1 MFRKVSNLIKDLRKK
16 EIPED
21 CKSCEHSD
29 RCRGGLKCL
38 TYAITGNYKLKDV
51 GCDL

>member
-1 MFRKVSNLIKDLRKK
+1 MTRINELAYGCTCGDTLLTV
-16 EIPED
+16 
-21 CKSCEHSD
+21 SD
-29 RCRGGLKCL
+29 RCRGSLKCL